1 MVRLGF
7 IIGFIATIGVLL
19 SGLAAYRVHEQ
30 ELTVNGI
37 AIARAIDV
45 HASLVQDRL
54 TERELLARV
63 ASGLFRTPSVVKA
76 NMLQPLRSSI
86 YAFKTDFVVAGWI
99 ARLKPAELDAAR
111 AQLASAGFPNPAIR
125 SDDDKPLGTG
135 APDQPID
142 VLMDVEPRNKETA
155 GLAGRSYDQHPI
167 LGPML
172 AQAMDSGKPVASDPL
187 PLLRSDGPI
196 GLVLA
201 APVLQ
206 EGEAQPAG
214 FVTFSYEL
222 APLML
227 ANDDL
232 SLFSVVL
239 RDPRNPE
246 VELIANHQG
255 SVSSRLTAADGPPP
269 SMVRTVTFGGRDW
282 SLGYYAKTNAVK
294 RAEETAVVVA
304 AIGLA
309 LTAIIC
315 GLFGYV
321 AYNNL
326 RLSREIQ
333 VRIGFERR
341 LTAVIDELNHRVKN
355 ILAVIQSIVTR
366 TLRHGSDIDVARELL
381 IGRIHAMSNVVSL
394 LSESQWQGVKLKGL
408 FEARAIPHAERIA
421 VSGPDIAVSARA
433 AQSLSLLFFELASHS
448 DEGLSLVG
456 KHPHIVAHWDVTGEE
471 PDTIFHF
478 RWEEFNTSEATRRAD
493 SDFGLILL
501 DRVAPEALGGV
512 SKRYF
517 TDVSYVYE
525 LTAPM
530 ETVVDMTE
538 RDRTEQ
544 FAIAPR
550 RAAMTG
556 QPSSLRKQALPY
568 HAMSE
573 VGKGWSDADYHNDWG
588 YGPACAGTTNIN
600 RSSASAATQSTPQ
613 SKLEVL
619 RRLRS
624 SQ

>member
-1 MVRLGF
+1 VVRLGF
-7 IIGFIATIGVLL
+7 IISFIALVGVLL
-19 SGLAAYRVHEQ
+19 SGLAAYRVHDQ
-30 ELTVNGI
+30 ELTLDGI
-37 AIARAIDV
+37 AMARAIDV

-63 ASGLFRTPSVVKA
+63 ASGLFHAPSVIKA
-76 NMLQPLRSSI
+76 DMLQPLRASI
-86 YAFKTDFVVAGWI
+86 YAFKTDFVVASWV
-99 ARLKPAELDAAR
+99 ARLNPNELEAAR
-111 AQLASAGFPNPAIR
+111 AELSKAGFPNPKIR
-125 SDDDKPLGTG
+125 GYI
-135 APDQPID
+135 DQPRDTGSLTQPVD
-142 VLMDVEPRNKETA
+142 VVMDVEPRNDQSLEFP
-155 GLAGRSYDQHPI
+155 GRSLDQSPI
-167 LGPML
+167 LGPMFE
-172 AQAMDSGKPVASDPL
+172 QAMSAGKPVASDPIV
-187 PLLRSDGPI
+187 LLHPGGPM

-206 EGEAQPAG
+206 EGASTPAG

-227 ANDDL
+227 TNDDL

-239 RDPRNPE
+239 KDPRNPNG
-246 VELIANHQG
+246 ELIANDQG
-255 SVSSRLTAADGPPP
+255 VVSSRIADPAGPAP
-269 SMVRTVTFGGRDW
+269 SATRTVTFGGRDW
-282 SLGYYAKTNAVK
+282 SLSYYAKTNAVK
-294 RAEETAVVVA
+294 RAEQTAAIVA

-309 LTAIIC
+309 LTGIVC

-366 TLRHGSDIDVARELL
+366 TLRHGADIDVARELL

-421 VSGPDIAVSARA
+421 VNGPDIAVSARA

-456 KHPHIVAHWDVTGEE
+456 KHPHIVANWEVIGEE
-471 PDTIFHF
+471 PNAVFHF
-478 RWEEFNTSEATRRAD
+478 RWEEFNTSAATRRED
-493 SDFGLILL
+493 SDFGVILL
-501 DRVAPEALGGV
+501 DRVAPEALGGT
-512 SKRYF
+512 SQRYF

-544 FAIAPR
+544 LSAPVR
-550 RAAMTG
+550 
-556 QPSSLRKQALPY
+556 
-568 HAMSE
+568 
-573 VGKGWSDADYHNDWG
+573 
-588 YGPACAGTTNIN
+588 PA
-600 RSSASAATQSTPQ
+600 R
-613 SKLEVL
+613 
-619 RRLRS
+619 
-624 SQ
+624 

>member
-1 MVRLGF
+1 VVRLSV
-7 IIGFIATIGVLL
+7 IIGLIAFFGVLL
-19 SGLAAYRVHEQ
+19 SGLAAYRVHDQ
-30 ELTVNGI
+30 ELAIEGI
-37 AIARAIDV
+37 ALARAIDV

-63 ASGLFRTPSVVKA
+63 ASGLFRSPSVVKA

-86 YAFKTDFVVAGWI
+86 YAFKTDFVVAAWI
-99 ARLKPAELDAAR
+99 ARLKPNELDTAR
-111 AQLASAGFPNPAIR
+111 TELAGAGFPNPTIR
-125 SDDDKPLGTG
+125 TFDDKPIDKRTL
-135 APDQPID
+135 DKPID
-142 VLMDVEPRNKETA
+142 VLMDLEPRTPETKA
-155 GLAGRSYDQHPI
+155 WAGRALDQSPTI
-167 LGPML
+167 GPTL
-172 AQAMDSGKPVASDPL
+172 TRAMAEGKPISSDPQ
-187 PLLRSDGPI
+187 PLIRKDGPI

-201 APVLQ
+201 APVVPDGAV
-206 EGEAQPAG
+206 EPAG

-227 ANDDL
+227 TNDDL

-239 RDPRNPE
+239 KDPRSPDG
-246 VELIANHQG
+246 ELVANDQG
-255 SVSSRLTAADGPPP
+255 VINSRTAEADGPTP
-269 SMVRTVTFGGRDW
+269 SATRTVTFGNRDW
-282 SLGYYAKTNAVK
+282 SLSYYAKVNAPK
-294 RAEETAVVVA
+294 RAQQA
-304 AIGLA
+304 AAIAGTIGLA
-309 LTAIIC
+309 LTGIVC

-366 TLRHGSDIDVARELL
+366 TLRHGSDMDVARELL

-408 FEARAIPHAERIA
+408 FEARAIPHADRIA

-456 KHPHIVAHWDVTGEE
+456 KHPHIVVKWEVKGEE
-471 PDTIFHF
+471 PDAVFTF

-501 DRVAPEALGGV
+501 DRVAPEALGGT

-517 TDVSYVYE
+517 TEGSYVYE

-530 ETVVDMTE
+530 ITVVDMTE
-538 RDRTEQ
+538 RDRTEK
-544 FAIAPR
+544 FSAP
-550 RAAMTG
+550 
-556 QPSSLRKQALPY
+556 
-568 HAMSE
+568 
-573 VGKGWSDADYHNDWG
+573 V
-588 YGPACAGTTNIN
+588 
-600 RSSASAATQSTPQ
+600 RSP
-613 SKLEVL
+613 
-619 RRLRS
+619 R
-624 SQ
+624 

>member
-1 MVRLGF
+1 VVRLGF
-7 IIGFIATIGVLL
+7 IIGFIALIGVLL
-19 SGLAAYRVHEQ
+19 SGLAAYRVHDQ
-30 ELTVNGI
+30 ELTVDGI
-37 AIARAIDV
+37 ALARAIDV

-63 ASGLFRTPSVVKA
+63 ASGLFHAPTVIKA

-99 ARLKPAELDAAR
+99 ARLKPSELDAAR
-111 AQLASAGFPNPAIR
+111 AELAHAGFSNPTIR
-125 SDDDKPLGTG
+125 NFDGSPLDARSLDKPV
-135 APDQPID
+135 D
-142 VLMDVEPRNKETA
+142 VLMDVEPRNAETMA
-155 GLAGRSYDQHPI
+155 FPGRALDQSPT
-167 LGPML
+167 LGAML
-172 AQAMDSGKPVASDPL
+172 ARAMADGKPVASDPL
-187 PLLRSDGPI
+187 PLLRNNGPI

-201 APVLQ
+201 APVL
-206 EGEAQPAG
+206 EDGGASPAG

-222 APLML
+222 ASLML
-227 ANDDL
+227 TNDDL

-239 RDPRNPE
+239 KDPRSPDD
-246 VELIANHQG
+246 ELIANDQG
-255 SVSSRLTAADGPPP
+255 VVTSRTAARQGPIPL
-269 SMVRTVTFGGRDW
+269 VTRTVTFGGRDW
-282 SLGYYAKTNAVK
+282 SLGYYAKTNTIK
-294 RAEETAVVVA
+294 RAEQTAAIVA

-309 LTAIIC
+309 LTGIVC

-421 VSGPDIAVSARA
+421 VSGPDISVSARA

-456 KHPHIVAHWDVTGEE
+456 KHPHIVAHWEVGGEDSDVT
-471 PDTIFHF
+471 FHF
-478 RWEEFNTSEATRRAD
+478 RWEEFNTSAATRRED
-493 SDFGLILL
+493 SDFGVILL

-530 ETVVDMTE
+530 ETVIDMTE

-544 FAIAPR
+544 LSAP
-550 RAAMTG
+550 
-556 QPSSLRKQALPY
+556 PK
-568 HAMSE
+568 
-573 VGKGWSDADYHNDWG
+573 
-588 YGPACAGTTNIN
+588 PA
-600 RSSASAATQSTPQ
+600 R
-613 SKLEVL
+613 
-619 RRLRS
+619 
-624 SQ
+624 

>member
-1 MVRLGF
+1 VVRLGF
-7 IIGFIATIGVLL
+7 IIGFIALVGVLL
-19 SGLAAYRVHEQ
+19 SGLAAYRVHDQ

-37 AIARAIDV
+37 ALARAVDV

-63 ASGLFRTPSVVKA
+63 ASGLFRAPSVIKA

-86 YAFKTDFVVAGWI
+86 YAFKTDFVVAGWV
-99 ARLKPAELDAAR
+99 ARLKPDELDAAR
-111 AQLASAGFPNPAIR
+111 AELARAGFPNPTIR
-125 SDDDKPLGTG
+125 GFDDKPLD
-135 APDQPID
+135 ARSLDKPID
-142 VLMDVEPRNKETA
+142 VVMDVEPRNADTTA
-155 GLAGRSYDQHPI
+155 FPGRSLDQDPI
-167 LGPML
+167 FGPML
-172 AQAMDSGKPVASDPL
+172 AQAMTAEKPIASDPM
-187 PLLRSDGPI
+187 PLLRPDGPV

-206 EGEAQPAG
+206 EGVSSPPG
-214 FVTFSYEL
+214 FVTFAYEL

-227 ANDDL
+227 ANDDF

-239 RDPRNPE
+239 KDPRNPNR
-246 VELIANHQG
+246 ELIANDQG
-255 SVSSRLTAADGPPP
+255 AVTSRPASQDGPAP
-269 SMVRTVTFGGRDW
+269 SMLRTVTFGGRDW
-282 SLGYYAKTNAVK
+282 SLGYYAKTNALK
-294 RAEETAVVVA
+294 RAGQTAAVVA

-309 LTAIIC
+309 LTGIIC

-456 KHPHIVAHWDVTGEE
+456 KHPHIVAHWEVTGKDA
-471 PDTIFHF
+471 DTTFHF
-478 RWEEFNTSEATRRAD
+478 RWEEFNTSAATRRAD

-517 TDVSYVYE
+517 TEVSYVYE

-538 RDRTEQ
+538 RDRTNN
-544 FAIAPR
+544 FR
-550 RAAMTG
+550 R
-556 QPSSLRKQALPY
+556 P
-568 HAMSE
+568 
-573 VGKGWSDADYHNDWG
+573 
-588 YGPACAGTTNIN
+588 
-600 RSSASAATQSTPQ
+600 
-613 SKLEVL
+613 
-619 RRLRS
+619 
-624 SQ
+624 

>member
-1 MVRLGF
+1 VVRLGF
-7 IIGFIATIGVLL
+7 IIGFIALIGVLL
-19 SGLAAYRVHEQ
+19 SGLAAYRVHDQ
-30 ELTVNGI
+30 ELTVDGI
-37 AIARAIDV
+37 ALARAIDV

-63 ASGLFRTPSVVKA
+63 ASGLFHAPTVIKA

-86 YAFKTDFVVAGWI
+86 YAFKTDFVVASWI
-99 ARLKPAELDAAR
+99 ARLKPTELDAAR
-111 AQLASAGFPNPAIR
+111 TELARAGFSNPTIR
-125 SDDDKPLGTG
+125 NFDGSPLDARALDKPL
-135 APDQPID
+135 D
-142 VLMDVEPRNKETA
+142 VLMDVEPRNAETMTFP
-155 GLAGRSYDQHPI
+155 GRALDLSPT

-172 AQAMDSGKPVASDPL
+172 ARAMTDGKPVASDPL
-187 PLLRSDGPI
+187 PLLRANGPI

-201 APVLQ
+201 APVL
-206 EGEAQPAG
+206 EDGDASPAG

-222 APLML
+222 SSLML
-227 ANDDL
+227 TNDDL

-239 RDPRNPE
+239 KDPRSPDG
-246 VELIANHQG
+246 ELIANDQG
-255 SVSSRLTAADGPPP
+255 VVTARTAAQEGPTP
-269 SMVRTVTFGGRDW
+269 SMTRTVTFGGRDW
-282 SLGYYAKTNAVK
+282 SLGYYAKTNSVR
-294 RAEETAVVVA
+294 RAKQTAAIVA

-309 LTAIIC
+309 LTGIIC

-366 TLRHGSDIDVARELL
+366 TLRHGADVDVARELL

-456 KHPHIVAHWDVTGEE
+456 KHPHIVAHWEVTGE
-471 PDTIFHF
+471 DSNIIFHF
-478 RWEEFNTSEATRRAD
+478 RWEEFNTSAATRRED
-493 SDFGLILL
+493 SDFGVILL

-530 ETVVDMTE
+530 ETVIDMTE

-544 FAIAPR
+544 LSAPLK
-550 RAAMTG
+550 AA
-556 QPSSLRKQALPY
+556 R
-568 HAMSE
+568 
-573 VGKGWSDADYHNDWG
+573 
-588 YGPACAGTTNIN
+588 
-600 RSSASAATQSTPQ
+600 
-613 SKLEVL
+613 
-619 RRLRS
+619 
-624 SQ
+624 

>member
-7 IIGFIATIGVLL
+7 IIGFIALVGVLL
-19 SGLAAYRVHEQ
+19 SGLAAYRVHDQ
-30 ELTVNGI
+30 ELTVDGI
-37 AIARAIDV
+37 ALARAIDV

-63 ASGLFRTPSVVKA
+63 ASGLFRVPSVIKA

-86 YAFKTDFVVAGWI
+86 YTFKTDFVVASWI
-99 ARLKPAELDAAR
+99 ARLKPNELEAAR
-111 AQLASAGFPNPAIR
+111 AELTSAGFPNPTIR
-125 SDDDKPLGTG
+125 RFDDQPLD
-135 APDQPID
+135 PQSLDQPID
-142 VLMDVEPRNKETA
+142 VVMDVEPRDAETMA
-155 GLAGRSYDQHPI
+155 FPGRSYGHDPV
-167 LGPML
+167 LGPTL
-172 AQAMDSGKPVASDPL
+172 ARAMSEGKPVASDPI
-187 PLLRSDGPI
+187 PLLRPNGPM

-206 EGEAQPAG
+206 EGAASPAG
-214 FVTFSYEL
+214 LVTFSYEL

-239 RDPRNPE
+239 KDPRDPDS
-246 VELIANHQG
+246 ELIANDRGVVTTRTITQEM
-255 SVSSRLTAADGPPP
+255 PPP
-269 SMVRTVTFGGRDW
+269 SMIRTVTFGSRDW
-282 SLGYYAKTNAVK
+282 SLGYYAKTNAAI
-294 RAEETAVVVA
+294 RAQQTAAVVA

-309 LTAIIC
+309 LTGIIC

-456 KHPHIVAHWDVTGEE
+456 KHPHIVAHWELTGED
-471 PDTIFHF
+471 PDITFRF
-478 RWEEFNTSEATRRAD
+478 RWEEFNTSAATRRED

-501 DRVAPEALGGV
+501 DRVAPEALGGT

-525 LTAPM
+525 LIAPM
-530 ETVVDMTE
+530 ETVIDMTE

-544 FAIAPR
+544 FSAPPKPGR
-550 RAAMTG
+550 
-556 QPSSLRKQALPY
+556 
-568 HAMSE
+568 
-573 VGKGWSDADYHNDWG
+573 
-588 YGPACAGTTNIN
+588 
-600 RSSASAATQSTPQ
+600 
-613 SKLEVL
+613 
-619 RRLRS
+619 
-624 SQ
+624 

>member
-1 MVRLGF
+1 MLCVVAVAADVRCFLDFLISSPTPHFPSKRVVRLGF
-7 IIGFIATIGVLL
+7 IIGFIALIGVLF

-30 ELTVNGI
+30 ELTVDRI

-63 ASGLFRTPSVVKA
+63 ASGLFRTPSVIKA

-86 YAFKTDFVVAGWI
+86 YAFKTDFVVASWI
-99 ARLKPAELDAAR
+99 ARLKPPELAAAR
-111 AQLASAGFPNPAIR
+111 AQLAGAGFPNPTIR
-125 SDDDKPLGTG
+125 DFDDRPIEALTLGK
-135 APDQPID
+135 PID
-142 VLMDVEPRNKETA
+142 VLMDVEPRNAQTMA
-155 GLAGRSYDQHPI
+155 FPGRSLDREPI
-167 LGPML
+167 LGAML
-172 AQAMDSGKPVASDPL
+172 ARAMAEGKPVASDPVS
-187 PLLRSDGPI
+187 LLGADGPI

-206 EGEAQPAG
+206 EGESAPAG
-214 FVTFSYEL
+214 FVTFSYDL
-222 APLML
+222 ASLML

-239 RDPRNPE
+239 KDPRNSDG
-246 VELIANHQG
+246 ELIADNQG
-255 SVSSRLTAADGPPP
+255 IVASRTASPEAPAP

-282 SLGYYAKTNAVK
+282 ALGYYAKTNGVVHAK
-294 RAEETAVVVA
+294 RTAAIVA

-309 LTAIIC
+309 LTGIVCA
-315 GLFGYV
+315 LFGYV

-366 TLRHGSDIDVARELL
+366 TLRHGSDVDVARELL

-456 KHPHIVAHWDVTGEE
+456 KHPHIMARWEVTGEE
-471 PDTIFHF
+471 PDTTFHF
-478 RWEEFNTSEATRRAD
+478 HWEEFNTSTATRRED

-501 DRVAPEALGGV
+501 DRVAPEALGGA

-517 TDVSYVYE
+517 TEVSYVYE

-530 ETVVDMTE
+530 QTVVDMTE
-538 RDRTEQ
+538 RDRTVQ
-544 FAIAPR
+544 LSAP
-550 RAAMTG
+550 
-556 QPSSLRKQALPY
+556 PK
-568 HAMSE
+568 
-573 VGKGWSDADYHNDWG
+573 
-588 YGPACAGTTNIN
+588 PA
-600 RSSASAATQSTPQ
+600 R
-613 SKLEVL
+613 
-619 RRLRS
+619 
-624 SQ
+624 

>member
-1 MVRLGF
+1 VVRLGF
-7 IIGFIATIGVLL
+7 IIGLVALIGVLL
-19 SGLAAYRVHEQ
+19 SGLAAYRVHDQ
-30 ELTVNGI
+30 ELTLDGI
-37 AIARAIDV
+37 AMARAIDI

-54 TERELLARV
+54 TERELLAHV
-63 ASGLFRTPSVVKA
+63 ASGLFHTPSVIKA
-76 NMLQPLRSSI
+76 DMLQPLRASI

-99 ARLKPAELDAAR
+99 ARLQPDELDAAR
-111 AQLASAGFPNPAIR
+111 AELAKAGFPNPTIR
-125 SDDDKPLGTG
+125 GYDDSPRDTRALTK
-135 APDQPID
+135 PID
-142 VLMDVEPRNKETA
+142 VLMDVEPRNAQTM
-155 GLAGRSYDQHPI
+155 GLAGRSLDQGPV

-172 AQAMDSGKPVASDPL
+172 AQAMADQKPVASDPMT
-187 PLLRSDGPI
+187 LLRRDGPI

-201 APVLQ
+201 APVMQ
-206 EGEAQPAG
+206 DGSNAPVG

-227 ANDDL
+227 TNDDL

-239 RDPRNPE
+239 KDPRGGDR
-246 VELIANHQG
+246 ELIANDQG
-255 SVSSRLTAADGPPP
+255 VVSTRSVDPSGPPP
-269 SMVRTVTFGGRDW
+269 SAARTVTFGNRDW
-282 SLGYYAKTNAVK
+282 TLGYYAKTNAVK
-294 RAEETAVVVA
+294 RATQTATIVA

-309 LTAIIC
+309 LTGIVC

-366 TLRHGSDIDVARELL
+366 TLRHGSDIDVARDLL

-456 KHPHIVAHWDVTGEE
+456 KHPHIVVHWEVRGEE

-478 RWEEFNTSEATRRAD
+478 RWEEFNTSAATRRED
-493 SDFGLILL
+493 SDFGVILL
-501 DRVAPEALGGV
+501 DRVAPEALGGT
-512 SKRYF
+512 SQRYF

-530 ETVVDMTE
+530 LTVVDMTE

-544 FAIAPR
+544 LSR
-550 RAAMTG
+550 R
-556 QPSSLRKQALPY
+556 
-568 HAMSE
+568 
-573 VGKGWSDADYHNDWG
+573 
-588 YGPACAGTTNIN
+588 
-600 RSSASAATQSTPQ
+600 
-613 SKLEVL
+613 
-619 RRLRS
+619 
-624 SQ
+624 

>member
-1 MVRLGF
+1 VVRLGF
-7 IIGFIATIGVLL
+7 IIGFIALIGVLL
-19 SGLAAYRVHEQ
+19 SGLAAYRVHDQ
-30 ELTVNGI
+30 ELTVDGI
-37 AIARAIDV
+37 ALARAIDV

-63 ASGLFRTPSVVKA
+63 ASGLFRAPSVIKA

-86 YAFKTDFVVAGWI
+86 YAFKTDFVVASWV
-99 ARLKPAELDAAR
+99 ARLKPGELDAAR
-111 AQLASAGFPNPAIR
+111 AELKAAGFPNSTIR
-125 SDDDKPLGTG
+125 GYD
-135 APDQPID
+135 DQPLDTRALNQPLD
-142 VLMDVEPRNKETA
+142 VLMDVEPRNAETMA
-155 GLAGRSYDQHPI
+155 FPGRSLDQQPV

-172 AQAMDSGKPVASDPL
+172 ARAMAEGKPIASDPL
-187 PLLRSDGPI
+187 PLLSSDGPV

-206 EGEAQPAG
+206 EGGAQPAG
-214 FVTFSYEL
+214 FVTFAYDL
-222 APLML
+222 ASLML
-227 ANDDL
+227 TNDDL
-232 SLFSVVL
+232 SLFAVVL
-239 RDPRNPE
+239 KDPRDPDS
-246 VELIANHQG
+246 ELIADHQG
-255 SVSSRLTAADGPPP
+255 VVMSRSASSQPSAP
-269 SMVRTVTFGGRDW
+269 SMLRTVTFGGRDW
-282 SLGYYAKTNAVK
+282 SLGYYAKTNATL
-294 RAEETAVVVA
+294 RAEQTSAVVA

-456 KHPHIVAHWDVTGEE
+456 KHPHIVAHWEVTGEE
-471 PDTIFHF
+471 TDKIFNF
-478 RWEEFNTSEATRRAD
+478 RWEEFNTSAATRRPD
-493 SDFGLILL
+493 SDFGVILL

-517 TDVSYVYE
+517 TEVSYVYE

-530 ETVVDMTE
+530 ETVIDMTE

-544 FAIAPR
+544 LAMPPR
-550 RAAMTG
+550 G
-556 QPSSLRKQALPY
+556 RK
-568 HAMSE
+568 
-573 VGKGWSDADYHNDWG
+573 
-588 YGPACAGTTNIN
+588 
-600 RSSASAATQSTPQ
+600 
-613 SKLEVL
+613 
-619 RRLRS
+619 
-624 SQ
+624 

>member
-7 IIGFIATIGVLL
+7 IIGFVAIIGVLL
-19 SGLAAYRVHEQ
+19 SGLAAYRVHDQ
-30 ELTVNGI
+30 ELTIDGI
-37 AIARAIDV
+37 ALARAIDV

-63 ASGLFRTPSVVKA
+63 ASGLFRAPTVIKA
-76 NMLQPLRSSI
+76 DMLQPLRSSI
-86 YAFKTDFVVAGWI
+86 YAFKTDFVVASWV
-99 ARLKPAELDAAR
+99 ARLQPNELEAASAELK
-111 AQLASAGFPNPAIR
+111 SAGFPNPTIR
-125 SDDDKPLGTG
+125 DFDDSPL
-135 APDQPID
+135 DIQSLHQPID
-142 VLMDVEPRNKETA
+142 VLMDVEPRNDQTKA
-155 GLAGRSYDQHPI
+155 FAGRSFDHQPV
-167 LGPML
+167 LGAML
-172 AQAMDSGKPVASDPL
+172 DRAMTTGKPWASDPV
-187 PLLRSDGPI
+187 PLLRPDSPI

-206 EGEAQPAG
+206 EGSDNPAG

-227 ANDDL
+227 VSDEL

-239 RDPRNPE
+239 KDPRSANT
-246 VELIANHQG
+246 ELIADDRG
-255 SVSSRLTAADGPPP
+255 TVTSREASQNGPAP
-269 SMVRTVTFGGRDW
+269 SMLRTVSFGNRDW
-282 SLGYYAKTNAVK
+282 TLGYYARSNSVT
-294 RAEETAVVVA
+294 RAWQLATVVA
-304 AIGLA
+304 AIGIA
-309 LTAIIC
+309 LTCIIC

-408 FEARAIPHAERIA
+408 FEARAIPHADRIA
-421 VSGPDIAVSARA
+421 ISGPDIVVSARA

-456 KHPHIVAHWDVTGEE
+456 KHPNIVAQWDVTEDGPEA
-471 PDTIFHF
+471 IFHF
-478 RWEEFNTSEATRRAD
+478 RWEEFNTSAATRRED
-493 SDFGLILL
+493 SEFGLILL
-501 DRVAPEALGGV
+501 DRVAPEALGAT

-544 FAIAPR
+544 LSAP
-550 RAAMTG
+550 
-556 QPSSLRKQALPY
+556 LNRKP
-568 HAMSE
+568 
-573 VGKGWSDADYHNDWG
+573 
-588 YGPACAGTTNIN
+588 
-600 RSSASAATQSTPQ
+600 
-613 SKLEVL
+613 
-619 RRLRS
+619 
-624 SQ
+624 

>member
-7 IIGFIATIGVLL
+7 ITGFIALIGVLL
-19 SGLAAYRVHEQ
+19 SGLAAYRVHDQ
-30 ELTVNGI
+30 ELTVDGI
-37 AIARAIDV
+37 ALARAIDV

-63 ASGLFRTPSVVKA
+63 ASGLFRSPSVIKA

-86 YAFKTDFVVAGWI
+86 YAFKTDFVVATWV
-99 ARLKPAELDAAR
+99 ARLKPEELSAAHTE
-111 AQLASAGFPNPAIR
+111 LANAGFPNPTIR
-125 SDDDKPLGTG
+125 SNNDVPLQ
-135 APDQPID
+135 ASNVSQPLD
-142 VLMDVEPRNKETA
+142 VVMDVEPRNAETM
-155 GLAGRSYDQHPI
+155 GFPGRSLDQHSI

-172 AQAMDSGKPVASDPL
+172 DRAMSELTPVASDPL
-187 PLLRSDGPI
+187 PLLRKDGPI
-196 GLVLA
+196 GVVLA

-206 EGEAQPAG
+206 NNGTQPAG

-227 ANDDL
+227 TNDDL
-232 SLFSVVL
+232 SLFSVAL
-239 RDPRNPE
+239 KDPRSDDS
-246 VELIANHQG
+246 ELIATERGNVVSRSISPLT
-255 SVSSRLTAADGPPP
+255 SVVIRK
-269 SMVRTVTFGGRDW
+269 VFFGGRDW
-282 SLGYYAKTNAVK
+282 TLTYYARTNTMN
-294 RAEETAVVVA
+294 RALQTAVVVA

-309 LTAIIC
+309 LTAIVC

-366 TLRHGSDIDVARELL
+366 TLRHGADIDVARELL

-394 LSESQWQGVKLKGL
+394 LSESQWQGVNLKGL
-408 FEARAIPHAERIA
+408 FEARAIPHSDRIA
-421 VSGPDIAVSARA
+421 VSGPEITVSARA

-456 KHPHIVAHWDVTGEE
+456 KHPHIVAHWEITGED
-471 PDTIFHF
+471 PDSVFHF
-478 RWEEFNTSEATRRAD
+478 RWEEFNTSEATRRPD

-501 DRVAPEALGGV
+501 DRVAPEALGGT
-512 SKRYF
+512 STRYF

-530 ETVVDMTE
+530 ETVVDMSE

-544 FAIAPR
+544 LSAPLKPVR
-550 RAAMTG
+550 
-556 QPSSLRKQALPY
+556 
-568 HAMSE
+568 
-573 VGKGWSDADYHNDWG
+573 
-588 YGPACAGTTNIN
+588 
-600 RSSASAATQSTPQ
+600 
-613 SKLEVL
+613 
-619 RRLRS
+619 
-624 SQ
+624 